1 MIIRKKYL
9 PTKCKN
15 LKPIPGSLPKKNKTE
30 NKMEKNP
37 MTKVFVSEP
46 NVELE
51 KRLVRLN

>member
-46 NVELE
+46 NVEPE
-51 KRLVRLN
+51 KRLVRHN